1 MKIAVFCSAN
11 AQIDS
16 DFFSLTTEL
25 GHWMGKQGHT
35 LVYGGADRGL
45 MRCIGQSVHEAGGM
59 TIGVVPQILLKEQRP
74 DYVDIEIPCD
84 NLSDRKDIMLAQ
96 SDVCVALPGGIGT
109 LDEIFT
115 VAGSHTIGYH
125 NKRVVLYDM
134 NNFWQ
139 PLGRVLDDLQAR
151 GFVRGQWTDFIQ
163 VAHNLD
169 ELVKLIGD

>member
-11 AQIDS
+11 DRIDP
-16 DFFSLTTEL
+16 DFFTLTEDF
-25 GHWMGKQGHT
+25 GRWMGAHGHT

-45 MRCIGQSVHEAGGM
+45 MRTIGKAVHDSGGQ
-59 TIGVVPQILLKEQRP
+59 TIGVVPRILSNRLIP
-74 DYVDIEIPCD
+74 DYLDVEIPCD

-125 NKRVVLYDM
+125 DKRVVLYDM
-134 NNFWQ
+134 KGFWQ
-139 PLGRVLDDLQAR
+139 PLIRALDNLEAN
-151 GFVRGQWTDFIQ
+151 GFVRGHWTDFIQ
-163 VAHNLD
+163 VAKSLD
-169 ELVKLIGD
+169 EVKALL